1 MIVGAGP
8 RARPSQVKGVE
19 KVNESK
25 RKMNR
30 QMNPM
35 WKVIAWPARIWK
47 RFISPF
53 MPPACRFEPTCS
65 IYAAEA
71 IERHGLRGVWLAV
84 VRLLKCQPFH
94 PGGYDPVPGSSE
106 AEVGRPGDDLH
117 ETDTV
122 PL

>member
-1 MIVGAGP
+1 MCDQPKP
-8 RARPSQVKGVE
+8 RAAGIWRVV
-19 KVNESK
+19 
-25 RKMNR
+25 
-30 QMNPM
+30 
-35 WKVIAWPARIWK
+35 AWPARIWK

-65 IYAAEA
+65 VYAAEA
-71 IERHGLRGVWLAV
+71 IERHGLWGVWLAV

-122 PL
+122 PLSFPCHSRREK